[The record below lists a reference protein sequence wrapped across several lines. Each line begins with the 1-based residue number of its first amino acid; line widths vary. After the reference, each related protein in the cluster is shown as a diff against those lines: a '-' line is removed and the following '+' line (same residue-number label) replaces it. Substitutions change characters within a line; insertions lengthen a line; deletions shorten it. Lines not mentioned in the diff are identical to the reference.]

1 MKNIFKLIFSF
12 ILLFLFFWNNIFSN
26 LEIPEFNYELQRP
39 SYIIEESKN
48 NYICDKNKEECKVN
62 FKLVDEN
69 KKDISSKFECEIIT
83 DFNLPYFSNNCN
95 PTTIIIP
102 ENTEQKIKFKIYEKD
117 YLDNFK
123 EKEIIINN
131 FFKEKQDEI
140 EKETQIPLSESLEEI
155 PDFKFLLQRPSYIEE
170 TTTWE
175 YLCNKEKEECKVNFK
190 LVDENKKDI
199 SFKFEC
205 EIIADFYIWEN
216 KNKCNPNTIIIPDN
230 SQQKI
235 TFKISEKNN
244 LENFKQKEILVNNIF
259 EEKQNKIEEETQIS
273 LLEIWDEISNFNYEL
288 QSPSYVNKIDDNTLE
303 CDSGKDE
310 CKINFKFLTLANKD
324 ISNKYDC
331 EIKADFNLPN
341 FNNKCNPITITIP
354 ENSDQ
359 TIKIKL
365 FEVNNPDN
373 FIEKEIFI
381 DNTISHYLEQTKITV
396 QWRESK
402 YKKIW
407 YSSMECLT
415 YDKCSVNF
423 TSWKSNSQT
432 YYKWIFWNWEKYYWY
447 NPKSQKFWP
456 WFYRIKLITSNK
468 YWNRKVEIYRLHVRQ
483 LLKKTEIKELKNNL
497 KKIVKFRETAFLEL
511 DKKIKITKIFKKS
524 QKKITKN
531 LEIKNIK
538 KQLTIKKIFWEPKKI
553 KITKVRNKKT
563 LSAFQTSFSLKEKEN
578 KSNERLLKKNIKLN
592 ISFQK
597 KNLKIS
603 WVTFPESKVEIK
615 IWKQVFNKNSL
626 SDWKYVFKINT
637 LKPWKYK
644 IQASVYDNK
653 WILIARKE
661 SREKIITKKYIL
673 QLNKYKYKKY
683 LSYIKKKRKKYKSKY
698 KKYKISILWAPKEE
712 IKINKFSLK
721 IFLINT
727 LIAILSL
734 ILTSIILI
742 RKKII

>member
-12 ILLFLFFWNNIFSN
+12 ILLFLFSWNNVFSN
-26 LEIPEFNYELQRP
+26 LEIPDFNYELQRP
-39 SYIIEESKN
+39 SYIIEETKN

-69 KKDISSKFECEIIT
+69 KKDISSKFKCEIIT
-83 DFNLPYFSNNCN
+83 DFDLPHFSNNCN

-131 FFKEKQDEI
+131 IFK
-140 EKETQIPLSESLEEI
+140 KE
-155 PDFKFLLQRPSYIEE
+155 DF
-170 TTTWE
+170 
-175 YLCNKEKEECKVNFK
+175 
-190 LVDENKKDI
+190 
-199 SFKFEC
+199 
-205 EIIADFYIWEN
+205 
-216 KNKCNPNTIIIPDN
+216 
-230 SQQKI
+230 
-235 TFKISEKNN
+235 
-244 LENFKQKEILVNNIF
+244 
-259 EEKQNKIEEETQIS
+259 
-273 LLEIWDEISNFNYEL
+273 NFNYEL

-303 CDSGKDE
+303 CDSDKDE
-310 CKINFKFLTLANKD
+310 CKINFKFLTLDNKD
-324 ISNKYDC
+324 ISSKYEC
-331 EIKADFNLPN
+331 EIKADFDLPD
-341 FNNKCNPITITIP
+341 FNNKCNPTTITIP

-359 TIKIKL
+359 AIKIKL
-365 FEVNNPDN
+365 FEVNNPEN
-373 FIEKEIFI
+373 YIEKEIFI
-381 DNTISHYLEQTKITV
+381 DNTIAHYLAQTKISV

-423 TSWKSNSQT
+423 TSWKSDSQT

-483 LLKKTEIKELKNNL
+483 LLRKTEIKELKNNL
-497 KKIVKFRETAFLEL
+497 EKIVKFRETAFLEL
-511 DKKIKITKIFKKS
+511 DKRTKITKILKKS

-553 KITKVRNKKT
+553 KITKERNKKT
-563 LSAFQTSFSLKEKEN
+563 LSAFQTSLFLKEKEN
-578 KSNERLLKKNIKLN
+578 KSKERLLKKNIKLN

-615 IWKQVFNKNSL
+615 IWKQVFNKISL

-653 WILIARKE
+653 WILIARKQ
-661 SREKIITKKYIL
+661 SREKIITKKYI
-673 QLNKYKYKKY
+673 NKINEYKYKKY

-698 KKYKISILWAPKEE
+698 KKYKISILWPPKKE

-721 IFLINT
+721 IFAINT
-727 LIAILSL
+727 LITILSL